1 MEAQAVEP
9 AVHTPHRMKK
19 AYSRVSGLR
28 RAGASTRALPP
39 LEDGAERG
47 QPGAQLQLH
56 GQPGAQLH
64 PELERS
70 TTPAGRRL
78 ATRMKL

>member
-1 MEAQAVEP
+1 MEAQVAVEP
-9 AVHTPHRMKK
+9 AVRTPHRMKK

-56 GQPGAQLH
+56 GRDQLEMV
-64 PELERS
+64 PPSDFSL
-70 TTPAGRRL
+70 
-78 ATRMKL
+78 